1 MPFDI
6 SVSLDYLQQAA
17 AQLLEAFD
25 GVYRLFVDT
34 PDLFSSLGGMQ
45 AAATHLMVA
54 GMRHVSVMFQ
64 QDVNDFYSA
73 SVSAKKLA
81 KSTVLAIISLTT
93 AVGRH
98 REYLSHALLATCPH
112 FVVWSDMSLLLTTYA
127 HILHQQ
133 QQLPAANGMSGS
145 SAGSGRTGAAAAPAA
160 QAPGASSSSSSS
172 SSGSDSKGS
181 SGSSSSGSDS
191 KGSSGSSTVGGPHQ
205 MPTSHRTASF
215 CQQHGDKL
223 TTCVAAYLPATSSC
237 CSCWGSAHRQ
247 QCGW

>member
-98 REYLSHALLATCPH
+98 REYLSHALLATGPH

-133 QQLPAANGMSGS
+133 QQLPAANGMGGS

-160 QAPGASSSSSSS
+160 QAPGASSSSS
-172 SSGSDSKGS
+172 
-181 SGSSSSGSDS
+181 SSSSGSDS